1 MKIFVCL
8 DNQNGLM
15 FNGRRQSMDKAA
27 REKMLNLSGGSPL
40 WMNAYSA
47 GQFDGPP
54 AQIVVDEQF
63 LEKADAQDFC
73 FAETCAFSFEDVS
86 DIFIFRWNRLY
97 PADSTFDV
105 QSLEKDFTLVSTEE
119 FPGNS
124 HEKITLEIYRR
135 IDV

>member
-15 FNGRRQSMDKAA
+15 FNGRRQSMDKAV

-47 GQFDGPP
+47 GQFDDPP

-73 FAETCAFSFEDVS
+73 FVETCAFSFEDVS

>member
-8 DNQNGLM
+8 DDHNGLM
-15 FNGRRQSMDKAA
+15 FNRRRQSMDKAV

-47 GQFDGPP
+47 DQFDGPP

-73 FAETCAFSFEDVS
+73 FVETCAFSFEDASCVYV
-86 DIFIFRWNRLY
+86 FRWNRLY
-97 PADSTFDV
+97 PADVT
-105 QSLEKDFTLVSTEE
+105 LDFHPINANFSLVSTED

>member
-8 DNQNGLM
+8 DDHNGLM
-15 FNGRRQSMDKAA
+15 FNKRRQSVDKVV
-27 REKMLNLSGGSPL
+27 REKMLEIANGASL
-40 WMNAYSA
+40 WMNAYSF
-47 GQFDGPP
+47 GQFENKP

-63 LEKADAQDFC
+63 LKKADAQDFC
-73 FAETCAFSFEDVS
+73 FVETCAFSFEDVS
-86 DIFIFRWNRLY
+86 EVFIFRWNRVY
-97 PADSTFDV
+97 PADVTLDLHPIEENFS
-105 QSLEKDFTLVSTEE
+105 LVSTED